1 MNKPITIITL
11 LVSLSMT
18 SACSLILPWEIS
30 TALTAGDFMLAS
42 ETGKSSSEHIAEEL
56 TGKQCRWSR
65 ALQEESL
72 CMTEKEYEN
81 YIMAMD
87 CIVYKWD
94 MLGLPS
100 CKDNVTEKNIKYSV
114 KQMSSFLGE

>member
-1 MNKPITIITL
+1 MNKPSIIITL
-11 LVSLSMT
+11 LMSLTMT
-18 SACSLILPWEIS
+18 SACSLILPWELS
-30 TALTAGDFMLAS
+30 TALTAGDFVLAT

-72 CMTEKEYEN
+72 CMTEKEYVN
-81 YIMAMD
+81 YIMAMR
-87 CIVYKWD
+87 CKVYTWD
-94 MLGLPS
+94 VLGLPS
-100 CKDNVTEKNIKYSV
+100 CKDDVTEQNIKYSV